1 MNKPVFYIIFCLL
14 AMPLFAQTNPESE
27 NLVPN
32 GSFEVYEEC
41 PLGMDD
47 FTVKDWY
54 SPTLG
59 SPNYL
64 NVCNNT
70 DAGVP
75 QNSWGYIEAAHG
87 WGYVGIHNDGG
98 LLEYREYIQVKLK
111 KSLTKNTSYKI
122 GFSIS
127 LAKISKIACNKIGI
141 LLSQYP
147 VTLNNNGVINSNPQI
162 VFSNIIK
169 DTTKWIHLVD
179 TIIPNEEYKYL
190 TIGFFFNNS
199 DLSCIEVNNSTFYS
213 EPYYLIDDVFVEEIN
228 EYSIPNVFT
237 PNDDGVN
244 DRLMIGEI
252 PKGFNFM
259 ILNRWGNVVFQTNK
273 PSTEFWDG
281 TIKGEKCVD
290 GVYFYKLEKGNFSKN
305 GFIHLIR

>member
-1 MNKPVFYIIFCLL
+1 
-14 AMPLFAQTNPESE
+14 MPLFAQTVSESE

-259 ILNRWGNVVFQTNK
+259 ILNRWGNVVFETNN
-273 PSTEFWDG
+273 PSVEFWDG
-281 TIKGEKCVD
+281 TFRRQLCSD
-290 GVYFYKLEKGNFSKN
+290 GVYFYKITNEEFTTLKT